1 MRKRELRESLGLAA
15 VVLGLVF
22 VGLEMRQNTQ
32 MMQAQIR
39 NAITEN
45 TMEYV
50 SMIATSEGVTK
61 AMTTAAEEGVES
73 LSSQQRMHLV
83 GYTHSQFRA
92 WENEH
97 YQNKVGLFTEEEFLA
112 RKLTW
117 HARLLGSSFREV
129 QWSAWDNNRLT
140 FAPDFRAE
148 IDAIIAEAR
157 QAQ

>member
-1 MRKRELRESLGLAA
+1 MGKSELRESLGLAS

-45 TMEYV
+45 TMEYA
-50 SMIATSEGVTK
+50 SLMATAEGVAN
-61 AMTTAAEEGVES
+61 AMTTASEEGVES
-73 LSSQQRMHLV
+73 LSGQQRIHLA
-83 GYTHSQFRA
+83 GYTHAQFRA
-92 WENEH
+92 WENEY

-117 HARLLGSSFREV
+117 RRRLLTSSFGEV
-129 QWSAWDNNRLT
+129 QWRAWENNRLT

-148 IDAIIAEAR
+148 IDAILAEIQ